1 MPLSGPTIGL
11 PFGSQA
17 RELLVA
23 ELVGSTA
30 QRPAR
35 IVTFQ

>member
-1 MPLSGPTIGL
+1 MRLSGPTIGL

-23 ELVGSTA
+23 EPVGPTA

>member
-1 MPLSGPTIGL
+1 MPLSGPMIGL
-11 PFGSQA
+11 PSGSQE

-23 ELVGSTA
+23 ELVGPTA